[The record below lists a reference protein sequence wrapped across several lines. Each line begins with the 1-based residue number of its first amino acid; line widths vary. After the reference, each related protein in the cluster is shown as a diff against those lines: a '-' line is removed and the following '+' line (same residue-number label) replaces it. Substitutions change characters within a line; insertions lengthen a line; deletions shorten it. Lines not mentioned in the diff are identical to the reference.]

1 VAEELA
7 ASNSELESVDPGG
20 TVRARQEAA
29 AHLREFIRGLISL
42 RSQNHGVDE
51 VDALVDSQPGLAAV
65 QRSRL
70 HIRVHAVAERMEPS
84 PAATDK
90 GAKNGAGA
98 ENPLSA
104 YEIASPAIPSDPAA
118 AAGRGP
124 ESGVLMVSPGTPR
137 MAVTTVLHVLVA
149 KALEEVGADLCQIY
163 IEEDSALTLRAEAPA
178 EGSAISGPR
187 TLNRRNGVAILV
199 SEPARAVA
207 ADPRSLTGAEAAWAQ
222 RGFDRMAV
230 VGVGS
235 PGDDGSGILVV
246 ARSGIRP
253 FTDVDLA
260 VLDRLALEVSQAI
273 GSADLLSRAEEL
285 AVLKER
291 MKLAREI
298 HDGLASDLSAVVAL
312 FKYHDHRR
320 RSDPAEADKLL
331 EQIRD
336 LVDGSLRSARD
347 ILATLRPRHQP
358 PADLAEAV
366 RRQVEDFA
374 NTYGI
379 TAVARID
386 GSADDV
392 GAEERDTLYSILRE
406 SLTNVRKH
414 SQATA
419 LEVRLD
425 LRARPYVLAVEDDG
439 VGIDMESLDD
449 KFGSFGLVGMRER
462 TELLGGSIEI
472 GNGPMGGAQI
482 VVRGP
487 EAAPRRV

>member
-1 VAEELA
+1 M
-7 ASNSELESVDPGG
+7 SRSELETGDAGG

-29 AHLREFIRGLISL
+29 AHLREFIRGLIWL
-42 RSQNHGVDE
+42 RSQNKGVE
-51 VDALVDSQPGLAAV
+51 AVDVLVDSQTGLSPV

-70 HIRVHAVAERMEPS
+70 HIRVHAVAERMEPGPTVEDRGAMNGVGGATS
-84 PAATDK
+84 P
-90 GAKNGAGA
+90 
-98 ENPLSA
+98 PLSA
-104 YEIASPAIPSDPAA
+104 YEI
-118 AAGRGP
+118 
-124 ESGVLMVSPGTPR
+124 ESSNSPGEVATDPGR
-137 MAVTTVLHVLVA
+137 TSESEVLLVRPGTSRLAVTSVLHVLVA
-149 KALEEVGADLCQIY
+149 KALEQVGADLCQIY

-178 EGSAISGPR
+178 EGSAVSGPR
-187 TLNRRNGVAILV
+187 TLNRRSGVAILV
-199 SEPARAVA
+199 SEPGRALA
-207 ADPRSLTGAEAAWAQ
+207 ADPRSLTGGETVWAQ

-230 VGVGS
+230 VGIGN

-246 ARSGIRP
+246 ARTGVRP
-253 FTDVDLA
+253 FSDVDLA
-260 VLDRLALEVSQAI
+260 GLHQLAFEVSQAI

-320 RSDPAEADKLL
+320 RTDPAEADRLL

-358 PADLAEAV
+358 AADLAEAV

-379 TAVARID
+379 TAVARIE

-392 GAEERDTLYSILRE
+392 GTEERDTMYSILRE

-414 SQATA
+414 SQANT

-425 LRARPYVLAVEDDG
+425 LRARPYVLEVEDDG
-439 VGIDMESLDD
+439 VGIDMESLTD

-472 GNGPMGGAQI
+472 GNGPMGGAHI

-487 EAAPRRV
+487 EAAPRGS